1 MNNAIEKLVEM
12 VKDYEKQG
20 KITGEY
26 INLAY
31 SILILGNKYISVEEF
46 CGKGMGKTINLHFI
60 PTSDSYKKYGKE
72 KVVYV
77 NDCPMV
83 RLYHNIYNSSNPINP
98 TYGALQFESG
108 YEDSVEHLD
117 ISVSDIYKID
127 GI

>member
-1 MNNAIEKLVEM
+1 MNSAIEKLVEM
-12 VKDYEKQG
+12 VKDYERQG

-46 CGKGMGKTINLHFI
+46 CGKGMGKTLNLHFI
-60 PTSDSYKKYGKE
+60 PTSDCHKKYGEE

-77 NDCPMV
+77 NECQTVKSCYD
-83 RLYHNIYNSSNPINP
+83 IYNSSKSFIH
-98 TYGALQFESG
+98 TYGALRFESRLG
-108 YEDSVEHLD
+108 DSVEHLE